1 MPCACNGGSQPPNEP
16 RFVVKFPDGQ
26 RKEVIGE
33 HAAKVEV
40 TLGPPGTTYS
50 RS

>member
-1 MPCACNGGSQPPNEP
+1 MPCGCNGSQSNTEP
-16 RFVVKFPDGQ
+16 KFTVKFPDGQ
-26 RKEVIGE
+26 KKEVSGE

-50 RS
+50 PS